1 MRLRPPPRLIFERLA
16 YTRLVLKKLSGA
28 VDKTTDV
35 IRKIQGPS
43 ISDQRGQ
50 LNIGLTKNT
59 TTLVRHSRSC
69 GAVRIIRRIKL
80 YVAGSRSC
88 STRSLTQRIFS
99 RRDRQSVLFRKS
111 SPSSFLYFFSFFF
124 FFFYSFQFCTFRF
137 AALARQQSAANK
149 QRTLRR
155 FDARID
161 ELFGRAVKND
171 SAQRSWPRKFLR

>member
-69 GAVRIIRRIKL
+69 GAVRIIRHIKL

-88 STRSLTQRIFS
+88 STRSLTRRIFF

-111 SPSSFLYFFSFFF
+111 SPPPFLFSLLFF
-124 FFFYSFQFCTFRF
+124 FFFYSFRFCTFRF

-171 SAQRSWPRKFLR
+171 SAHRSWPRKFLR